1 MEVCPC
7 GLQSKEV
14 PELRTFCIV
23 ATLLLAIAVVAAAP
37 AAADL
42 SFGSAARQ
50 AGMGGAGLA
59 IVENA
64 SKTAFLN
71 PAALAYTGS
80 YFRFPSLDWR
90 YRGAPLGDIID
101 KAIQGGDISGS
112 DATQWAQDFASQET
126 QFALTADLGF
136 KIGPVEIGARGYG
149 RALLTPDAVLQ
160 EWGQLGAIGD
170 PPADA
175 FADVRA
181 AAVYS
186 LPSIGFAQKLETI
199 DKNTGQS
206 RGTIAVGARMHW
218 LHSMDAGGTVTFDG
232 VGGATDDLPAS
243 PIENSDWSLDAG
255 VMFSPVQ
262 VPNLTVAAVAT
273 NLRAATLGDL
283 KQETVLDVGAAY
295 SMKPFIFAADWRNL
309 TGAYDEGTQ
318 LNAGAEFKLFS
329 ALALRAGFSSRGAG
343 ISYGATLLG
352 IDLALT
358 GERTFD
364 AATTLHF

>member
-1 MEVCPC
+1 
-7 GLQSKEV
+7 
-14 PELRTFCIV
+14 
-23 ATLLLAIAVVAAAP
+23 
-37 AAADL
+37 
-42 SFGSAARQ
+42 
-50 AGMGGAGLA
+50 MGGAGLA
-59 IVENA
+59 IVDNA
-64 SKTAFLN
+64 GKTAFLN

-112 DATQWAQDFASQET
+112 DADTWARDFASQET
-126 QFALTADLGF
+126 QFALTADLGI

-149 RALLTPDAVLQ
+149 RALLRPDAALQ
-160 EWGQLGAIGD
+160 AWSLTSDPD
-170 PPADA
+170 PPVGAY
-175 FADVRA
+175 ADVRA

-186 LPSIGFAQKLETI
+186 LPTIGFAQKFEMI

-218 LHSMDAGGTVTFDG
+218 LHSVESLGTITYNGSG
-232 VGGATDDLPAS
+232 VDPTNTVAEVP
-243 PIENSDWSLDAG
+243 ENSDWSLDAG

-318 LNAGAEFKLFS
+318 LNAGAEFKPFS